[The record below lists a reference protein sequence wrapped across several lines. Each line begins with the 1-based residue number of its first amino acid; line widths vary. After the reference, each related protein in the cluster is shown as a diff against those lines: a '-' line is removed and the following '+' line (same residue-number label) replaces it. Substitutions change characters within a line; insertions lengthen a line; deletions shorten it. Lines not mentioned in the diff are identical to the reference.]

1 MFLNSLSPIEKD
13 NFMKLA
19 ISVIKADGI
28 IEELEKQVLS
38 AYANEMQIGIEDIDV
53 QIDIDKTIETL
64 ANESTDQSKR
74 IIFVELLAL
83 AFADGNYA
91 NEEKNIIQKLAN
103 SFNFGK
109 DFMERAIS
117 LQDSYIAAYMSLVH
131 LVEKGE

>member
-19 ISVIKADGI
+19 IAVIKADGI
-28 IEELEKQVLS
+28 IGEQEKQVLS

-53 QIDIDKTIETL
+53 QIDIDNAIEAL

-74 IIFVELLAL
+74 VIFVELLAL
-83 AFADGNYA
+83 AFADGNYVD
-91 NEEKNIIQKLAN
+91 EEKNIIQKLAN
-103 SFNFGK
+103 SFNLGE
-109 DFMERAIS
+109 DFIERAIS

-131 LVEKGE
+131 LIEKGD